1 MFVVMHFEVIFRGK
15 IVFGE
20 GCIILYM
27 RYFII
32 FFMLHYLCLD
42 SYRCNMQ
49 IQIVIKFRSN
59 YMIDHIIKVLESR
72 EFCIQE
78 NVTNTVKPV

>member
-20 GCIILYM
+20 GGCIILYM

-32 FFMLHYLCLD
+32 FFMLHYLCL
-42 SYRCNMQ
+42 
-49 IQIVIKFRSN
+49 
-59 YMIDHIIKVLESR
+59 
-72 EFCIQE
+72 
-78 NVTNTVKPV
+78 

>member
-1 MFVVMHFEVIFRGK
+1 
-15 IVFGE
+15 
-20 GCIILYM
+20 
-27 RYFII
+27 
-32 FFMLHYLCLD
+32 
-42 SYRCNMQ
+42 MQ